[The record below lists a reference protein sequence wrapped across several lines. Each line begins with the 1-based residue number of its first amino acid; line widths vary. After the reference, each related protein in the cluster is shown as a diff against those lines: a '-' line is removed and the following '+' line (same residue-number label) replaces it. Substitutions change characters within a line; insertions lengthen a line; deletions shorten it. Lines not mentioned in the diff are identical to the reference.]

1 MNPTKTIEQLKKE
14 YEAAELEYEMCDASN
29 DWDRLRAVRDQKKQA
44 YNSALLTQAQS
55 DIQCILI
62 HSLSL
67 LIRINTSLMQM
78 SINTY

>member
-1 MNPTKTIEQLKKE
+1 MKDQKTIEQLKKE

-55 DIQCILI
+55 DIQVAIDECKKW
-62 HSLSL
+62 
-67 LIRINTSLMQM
+67 TKGA
-78 SINTY
+78 TV

>member
-55 DIQCILI
+55 DIQVAIDECKKW
-62 HSLSL
+62 
-67 LIRINTSLMQM
+67 TKGA
-78 SINTY
+78 TV